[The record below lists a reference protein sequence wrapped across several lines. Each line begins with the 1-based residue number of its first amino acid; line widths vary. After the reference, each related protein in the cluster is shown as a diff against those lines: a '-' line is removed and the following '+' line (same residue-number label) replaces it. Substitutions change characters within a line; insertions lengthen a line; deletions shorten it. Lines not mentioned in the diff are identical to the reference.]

1 MYKKISIH
9 ASAKEA
15 TLFTLI
21 FIFPQIYFNPR
32 LREGGDEHLT
42 QYKIFYSY
50 FNPRLREGGDALL
63 MILIGIG
70 IDFNPRLREGGDG
83 CFNGSL
89 EQFRISIHAS
99 AKEATRVNGL

>member
-1 MYKKISIH
+1 
-9 ASAKEA
+9 
-15 TLFTLI
+15 
-21 FIFPQIYFNPR
+21 
-32 LREGGDEHLT
+32 
-42 QYKIFYSY
+42 
-50 FNPRLREGGDALL
+50 

-99 AKEATRVNGL
+99 AKEATLQIFWTHDGQENFNPRLREGGDFIQT